1 MAKLNTKK
9 DHFWRNLFTRVMLV
23 VISVIV
29 IVWFLPRNETQRLRY
44 DIGKP
49 WMYGSFIAKFDFPIY
64 KTDEAI
70 KNEQDSLLR
79 QFEPYYNYDK
89 KVEGKQ
95 IKRFL
100 TDYKLGIHGLPSG
113 FISIIVDRL
122 HRLYQAGIM
131 NAPTYSD
138 LNKDTTAMIRVVNG
152 KSAQSVPINCIYSTL
167 GAYEQLFMD
176 EKLGK
181 ERQILQRCNLN
192 EYIEPNLIY
201 DQERSETEKN
211 NLLSGIAP
219 ASGMVVSG
227 QKVIDRGDIVN
238 DETFRVLNSFEKEMQ
253 RRNSSSKEVL
263 STFIGQTLFV
273 TILMILFTVYLDLF
287 RKDYFNNPRSI
298 AMLYMLITIFP
309 ILVSLMMIHNV
320 FSVYILPLALTPMFI
335 RVFMDSR
342 TAFIAHVTMVLICA
356 IAVRYQYEFIIVQ
369 LVAGLIA
376 IFSLRELSKRAQ
388 LFRTAI
394 LVTISTMVVYY
405 ALQLMQDNEVL
416 MTDWSMNVHFLV
428 NGIFLLLAY
437 PLMYLVEKT
446 FGFVSSVTLFE
457 LSDTNKDLLRK
468 LSEEAPGTFQHSITV
483 GNLAAEIANK
493 IGVKGLLVRTGAL
506 YHDIGKMVNPAFF
519 TENQAGVNPHDN
531 LTAIESARIVI
542 GHVTEGIKL
551 AEKYNIPN
559 DIKDFI
565 LTHHGTGIT
574 KYFYVSYKNQHP
586 DEDVDM
592 APFTYPGPNPQTL
605 EQAILMMADTVEAA
619 SRSLPEYTAESISD
633 MVNKLI
639 DNQVKE
645 GFFIECPITFRDI
658 AVAKTVLIERLKAI
672 YHTRISYPELK
683 KTPEDENK

>member
-320 FSVYILPLALTPMFI
+320 FSVYILPLALTPD
-335 RVFMDSR
+335 V
-342 TAFIAHVTMVLICA
+342 
-356 IAVRYQYEFIIVQ
+356 YQGVH
-369 LVAGLIA
+369 GLA
-376 IFSLRELSKRAQ
+376 
-388 LFRTAI
+388 
-394 LVTISTMVVYY
+394 
-405 ALQLMQDNEVL
+405 
-416 MTDWSMNVHFLV
+416 
-428 NGIFLLLAY
+428 NGIHR
-437 PLMYLVEKT
+437 PC
-446 FGFVSSVTLFE
+446 
-457 LSDTNKDLLRK
+457 
-468 LSEEAPGTFQHSITV
+468 
-483 GNLAAEIANK
+483 
-493 IGVKGLLVRTGAL
+493 
-506 YHDIGKMVNPAFF
+506 
-519 TENQAGVNPHDN
+519 
-531 LTAIESARIVI
+531 
-542 GHVTEGIKL
+542 
-551 AEKYNIPN
+551 
-559 DIKDFI
+559 
-565 LTHHGTGIT
+565 HHG
-574 KYFYVSYKNQHP
+574 
-586 DEDVDM
+586 
-592 APFTYPGPNPQTL
+592 
-605 EQAILMMADTVEAA
+605 ADLRHSSALSV
-619 SRSLPEYTAESISD
+619 
-633 MVNKLI
+633 
-639 DNQVKE
+639 
-645 GFFIECPITFRDI
+645 
-658 AVAKTVLIERLKAI
+658 
-672 YHTRISYPELK
+672 
-683 KTPEDENK
+683 